1 VDEDEAMKGDAKVID
16 ALNDILTG
24 ELTAINQYF
33 LHARMCKDWGYDRIA
48 DKVRHESID
57 EMKHAEKLM
66 DRILFL
72 EGVPNVQ
79 RLMKINIGET
89 VNEQFESD
97 LKLEYD
103 AVDRLRKA
111 VQVAIDARDHTS
123 RELFEHILEEEEKH
137 IDWLETQLSLIQ
149 ELTLVNYLSQQLREG
164 S

>member
-1 VDEDEAMKGDAKVID
+1 MKGDSKIIES
-16 ALNDILTG
+16 LNDVLTG

-57 EMKHAEKLM
+57 EMIHAEKLM

-72 EGVPNVQ
+72 EGIPNVQ
-79 RLMKINIGET
+79 RLLKINIGES
-89 VNEQFESD
+89 VKEQFESD

-103 AVDRLRKA
+103 AVERLRKGI
-111 VQVAIDARDHTS
+111 QICHDLKDSTT

-137 IDWLETQLSLIQ
+137 IDWLETQLSLIN
-149 ELTLVNYLSQQLREG
+149 EISLPNYLAQQIHEKK
-164 S
+164 